1 MKAFRYLMF
10 TRLKN
15 KLKLLIKSP
24 GQLIFVLFLAACFA
38 LSLFSGTQIEPNQ
51 EFRPHS
57 ELYAMVLVLFIF
69 VYAQATSN
77 GFSSGASLYTMQDVN
92 FVFPA
97 PISAQKVLFY
107 GLLRQLGTSLLLGF
121 FLLFQYGW
129 LNQLYGVSI
138 WFLLALMAGFG
149 IAMFCGQLTAMV
161 IYSVSS
167 GNDKRRRMLQNIFY
181 AVLFAAIAYLG
192 FEVLRSEDKLAA
204 AVAVANGPIFTAFPV
219 AGWLKAAVQGAMA
232 GNFFAPLLGLAGAGA
247 YLAALIVLLFRVHTD
262 FYEDVLSATET
273 AHQTKEAAK
282 EGMLQD
288 AAPKKVRVGRT
299 GLSEKG
305 KGASAFYY
313 KHKLENRRSRT
324 FLLDPSSLIFCAT
337 TIVFAF
343 AIKDAG
349 IIAIFAFG
357 AYMQVF
363 SVALGRIGKELLR
376 PYAFLVPEP
385 PFAKLINCLREGLSK
400 IMLESLLIF
409 VPVSLILGL
418 SPLEAILCIV
428 ARIAC
433 GMLFTSAN
441 VFVERFFYNVRIKA
455 VALVLYFT
463 FLFIFLVP
471 GIAAGIGLS
480 LLATSAAQANILAF
494 AGISAGCLITAF
506 IALFCSRNLL
516 AYSELSSVK

>member
-1 MKAFRYLMF
+1 
-10 TRLKN
+10 
-15 KLKLLIKSP
+15 
-24 GQLIFVLFLAACFA
+24 
-38 LSLFSGTQIEPNQ
+38 
-51 EFRPHS
+51 
-57 ELYAMVLVLFIF
+57 
-69 VYAQATSN
+69 
-77 GFSSGASLYTMQDVN
+77 
-92 FVFPA
+92 
-97 PISAQKVLFY
+97 
-107 GLLRQLGTSLLLGF
+107 
-121 FLLFQYGW
+121 
-129 LNQLYGVSI
+129 
-138 WFLLALMAGFG
+138 
-149 IAMFCGQLTAMV
+149 
-161 IYSVSS
+161 
-167 GNDKRRRMLQNIFY
+167 
-181 AVLFAAIAYLG
+181 
-192 FEVLRSEDKLAA
+192 
-204 AVAVANGPIFTAFPV
+204 
-219 AGWLKAAVQGAMA
+219 MA

-471 GIAAGIGLS
+471 GIAAGIGYPCWPPAPHRRISWRLP
-480 LLATSAAQANILAF
+480 ASAPVA
-494 AGISAGCLITAF
+494 
-506 IALFCSRNLL
+506 
-516 AYSELSSVK
+516 